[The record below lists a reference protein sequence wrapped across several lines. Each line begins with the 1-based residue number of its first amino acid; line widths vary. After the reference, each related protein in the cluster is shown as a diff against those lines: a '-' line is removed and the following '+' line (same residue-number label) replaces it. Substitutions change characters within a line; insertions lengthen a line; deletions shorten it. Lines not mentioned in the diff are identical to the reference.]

1 MHKTFIN
8 KKISKTIKAIIP
20 GLLLISSLLTFT
32 LGCDLKNGPLKI
44 PVTNTNTSSD
54 TTSETE
60 PQPIQTPPFHKEF
73 SGSTAL
79 VLGPFNLPKGLY
91 KITVKT
97 SGFFQLF
104 NASNNDET
112 IFNLFE
118 GEGDGAE
125 TVFRSSGGDYTFR
138 TDNISADWTLTFDNI
153 DFSNPAPISEINNVT
168 ENVMKVLGPYK
179 MEKNAKYKVTMYTN
193 GFFQLF
199 PINSITGEE
208 ESYIFNAYSGNY
220 GAQTIYQPSASIML
234 FRTDNISEAY
244 RVTFEKLQ

>member
-1 MHKTFIN
+1 MDKNF
-8 KKISKTIKAIIP
+8 ISKSSKGASVKIIFSLALFI
-20 GLLLISSLLTFT
+20 LLL
-32 LGCDLKNGPLKI
+32 GCNITGRP
-44 PVTNTNTSSD
+44 
-54 TTSETE
+54 TSETPQQPTEDTETQTE

-79 VLGPFNLPKGLY
+79 VLGPFDLPKGLY
-91 KITVKT
+91 KITVNT

-104 NASNNDET
+104 NVNNDDEI

-118 GEGDGAE
+118 GDGNGAE
-125 TVFRSSGGDYTFR
+125 TVFRSSGGNYTFR
-138 TDNISADWTLTFDNI
+138 TDNISANWTLTFTNI
-153 DFSNPAPISEINNVT
+153 DFSNPAPISEINNIT
-168 ENVMKVLGPYK
+168 ETVMKVLGPYK
-179 MEKNAKYKVTMYTN
+179 MEKGAKYKVTMYTN

-244 RVTFEKLQ
+244 RVTFEKLE